1 MKNDSSIIN
10 TENLNKIYDYL
21 VFDENKY
28 SLKFKLKN
36 FKNEVVVHLFSF
48 PFSFPNESFKTDF
61 KKFNFKNSYDLLN
74 TYLNQ
79 YDEEIT
85 EEEIK
90 NEEVFDYIEI
100 GFDTIPEPKYKGLLN
115 TQSHYFRF
123 FLYFIDEKVTDF
135 RLICTASPYFS
146 TVENFANSKRINLD
160 NIEEETQK
168 TGIDYLEKV
177 FYGICQKLNFE
188 ISKEIDTSKFEN
200 LIIKAPDLDS
210 FINFLALSTQHNYAD
225 SSYKKDAKR
234 LQKLFEKGY
243 DEYKYSEKFRNILA
257 EYYMTDDN
265 DVILFDSFFNS
276 DWKFDSGDAIAIVES
291 ITGNQFSFNYPEETY
306 SHELFPYIQTALA
319 EKN

>member
-1 MKNDSSIIN
+1 MKNNSSIIN
-10 TENLNKIYDYL
+10 TEILNKIHDYL

-28 SLKFKLKN
+28 SFKFKLKN

-85 EEEIK
+85 KEEIK

-100 GFDTIPEPKYKGLLN
+100 RFDTIPEPKYKGLLN

-135 RLICTASPYFS
+135 RLIYTASPYFS

-188 ISKEIDTSKFEN
+188 ISKEIDISKFED
-200 LIIKAPDLDS
+200 LVVKTPDLDC
-210 FINFLALSTQHNYAD
+210 FIKFLTLSTRSGYDVSA
-225 SSYKKDAKR
+225 YKKR
-234 LQKLFEKGY
+234 C
-243 DEYKYSEKFRNILA
+243 
-257 EYYMTDDN
+257 
-265 DVILFDSFFNS
+265 
-276 DWKFDSGDAIAIVES
+276 
-291 ITGNQFSFNYPEETY
+291 
-306 SHELFPYIQTALA
+306 
-319 EKN
+319 